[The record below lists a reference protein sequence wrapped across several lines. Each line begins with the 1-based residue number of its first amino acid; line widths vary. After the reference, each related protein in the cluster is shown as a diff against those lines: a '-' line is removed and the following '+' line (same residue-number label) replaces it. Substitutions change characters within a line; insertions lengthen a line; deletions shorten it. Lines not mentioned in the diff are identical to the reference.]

1 MRMIPLVILLN
12 FVLTPAGDTA
22 SLYPKEHLAQFV
34 TEKLDLTAFPSSIG
48 PRRTKGRYTYKDY
61 GFVARKLTEKEA
73 VLEEEDGSW
82 RFRVSILERTDAGIF
97 ICLEDQA
104 LNGGSYHTQSVLFLD
119 RSDEQSLLKGHA
131 TKMTFKDCPA
141 FAR

>member
-1 MRMIPLVILLN
+1 MRIPLIVMLLS
-12 FVLTPAGDTA
+12 FVVTTASDTA

-34 TEKLDLTAFPSSIG
+34 SEKLDVTGFPSSIG
-48 PRRTKGRYTYKDY
+48 PRRTKGKYTFKDY
-61 GFVARKLTEKEA
+61 GFVVRRVTEKEA

-97 ICLEDQA
+97 VCLEDQA
-104 LNGGSYHTQSVLFLD
+104 LNGGSYHAQSVLFLD

-131 TKMTFKDCPA
+131 TKTTFKDCPA

>member
-1 MRMIPLVILLN
+1 MLPVVMLLN
-12 FVLTPAGDTA
+12 FVVASASDTA

-34 TEKLDLTAFPSSIG
+34 AEKLDTTTFPSSIG
-48 PRRTKGRYTYKDY
+48 PRRAKGKYTFKDY
-61 GFVARKLTEKEA
+61 GFVARKVTENQV

-82 RFRVSILERTDAGIF
+82 RFRVGILERRDAGIF
-97 ICLEDQA
+97 VCLEDQA

-119 RSDEQSLLKGHA
+119 RSDEQSLLKGQA
-131 TKMTFKDCPA
+131 TKTTFKECPP